1 MWERMLASLAQ
12 PRARAGSPQTSPQRH
27 PGTRQNTR
35 PANRAPTRGAIRPPL
50 GPGGGHRS
58 RPSLSARG
66 PGWLASPMRQ
76 PREGHPDHHA
86 RPLGTARQERRCC
99 LNRRRQRF
107 LSTTSGGLH
116 KPKPKP
122 VMISKRGAF
131 QPRLRHSVN
140 KRRSLLPNL
149 GQTSVCSEAVLAW
162 QSALHCSGTCRST
175 DNQHNSWRAP
185 GDGAIA
191 VRQDFSLCVLKA
203 PLSQT

>member
-12 PRARAGSPQTSPQRH
+12 PRARVLTKTPRH
-27 PGTRQNTR
+27 RTEHSASESCPHSRGHP
-35 PANRAPTRGAIRPPL
+35 PAARAWRRGPL
-50 GPGGGHRS
+50 APITVRTWPWM
-58 RPSLSARG
+58 PSLAY
-66 PGWLASPMRQ
+66 AAAT
-76 PREGHPDHHA
+76 EGHPDHHA
-86 RPLGTARQERRCC
+86 RPLGTARQERGCC